1 MALYEIDNRPAPI
14 DFECGFDDVVQQT
27 IQNAKNLLM
36 TRMGEV
42 PYDRMR
48 GFDASLLDLPMD
60 KFRQEIMAELDRLML
75 WEPDAEVYDAEVH
88 LDENGE
94 IYIKVILE
102 IKIGE

>member
-1 MALYEIDNRPAPI
+1 MALYEIDNRPVPI
-14 DFECGFDDVVQQT
+14 DFESGYDNVIQQT

-60 KFRQEIMAELDRLML
+60 QLRHQIMAELDRLMM
-75 WEPDAEVYDAEVH
+75 WEPDAEVSDAEVM

-94 IYIKVILE
+94 IYIRVILE
-102 IKIGE
+102 IDIGE

>member
-14 DFECGFDDVVQQT
+14 DFESGFDDVVRQT

-42 PYDRMR
+42 PYDRLR
-48 GFDASLLDLPMD
+48 GFDVSLLDLPMD
-60 KFRQEIMAELDRLML
+60 KIRMQIMPELDRLMM
-75 WEPDAEVYDAEVH
+75 WEPDVEVSDAEVT

-94 IYIKVILE
+94 IYIRVIL
-102 IKIGE
+102 KIDIDE